1 MHRKRHLAF
10 PLSTA
15 DFGEDGITTRKCS
28 SLKLQQSYFLNSLE
42 MQKKEEDGVQKRHA
56 RSLREDVIGI
66 TSPPIEQGERR
77 YPTRE

>member
-1 MHRKRHLAF
+1 
-10 PLSTA
+10 
-15 DFGEDGITTRKCS
+15 
-28 SLKLQQSYFLNSLE
+28 LKLQQSYFLNSLE